1 MGHDDLAFV
10 RSVVRLL
17 AADGR
22 RGAGIDSKFKV
33 QDGVFDSCAV
43 EAVPMRFD
51 DVNDG
56 GAGLGGNVEADD
68 EVLGEFGEVSFSVP
82 DMDVSADVGKG
93 LRWMAEGLAELLEF
107 ENTVVEVVAV
117 VHWDIPV
124 DWFRAPDFGWDVDGE
139 GAGERRKRIVT
150 RVRQNSRQIRRGSS
164 SRHIVVMVSGSS
176 WCQRRHA
183 EWSSGSGS
191 GVVVDWGTGSGKKI
205 RHVEWGVVV
214 GAAVSGQRRHVIVV
228 VIVIVR
234 RNVPREQRRH
244 AVTHSEE

>member
-1 MGHDDLAFV
+1 
-10 RSVVRLL
+10 
-17 AADGR
+17 
-22 RGAGIDSKFKV
+22 
-33 QDGVFDSCAV
+33 
-43 EAVPMRFD
+43 
-51 DVNDG
+51 
-56 GAGLGGNVEADD
+56 
-68 EVLGEFGEVSFSVP
+68 
-82 DMDVSADVGKG
+82 
-93 LRWMAEGLAELLEF
+93 LLEF

-139 GAGERRKRIVT
+139 GTGERRKRIVT

-164 SRHIVVMVSGSS
+164 NIHIVVMVSGSS

-191 GVVVDWGTGSGKKI
+191 GIGVDWGTGSGKKT

-214 GAAVSGQRRHVIVV
+214 GAAINGQRRHVVV
-228 VIVIVR
+228 VIIVIVR